1 MLAIPKT
8 PTTVWVLILLF
19 GMPTATTTLLT
30 TLAAFVITLV
40 PTPMADLDRLA
51 GHSDFDFD
59 FAPSFI
65 LRWDFPRRSNGTV
78 LTRSDS

>member
-30 TLAAFVITLV
+30 TPAALVVTLV
-40 PTPMADLDRLA
+40 PTPTAILISLLA
-51 GHSDFDFD
+51 TLILTLILRHHLF
-59 FAPSFI
+59 